1 MLPFFNQKEL
11 VVCSNQSQYQ
21 KYTSL
26 LELVLR
32 FIHCLMAMAR
42 CSVLTVHIQSAVHPI
57 VL

>member
-1 MLPFFNQKEL
+1 MFENLSVKLLPGH
-11 VVCSNQSQYQ
+11 
-21 KYTSL
+21 
-26 LELVLR
+26 LVLR